1 MTGSS
6 ELLHQTQ
13 SLSSQGALVLEAWK
27 ALGSD
32 VGSSEIPWRQELVH
46 EFARSWPSAREEAW
60 KYSPIAKLQE
70 SSWRPLADELR
81 FELPEGV
88 QACRLSAASGVV
100 LDRARDLMKASPAHR
115 FNALAW
121 LSDPWVVYVPGGVSP
136 RAPLRVHAPRGEANA
151 WSCAGWLLVVDEDAR
166 LNVVENYGAQF
177 GASSWGARIFLG
189 SGSRVEHLRMQGAGA
204 EAWGFAESIA
214 FVSENAHYVQVQVS
228 TGGRVCR
235 EDAVVKLQGSG
246 AEAYLDAT
254 FMARNEQVLDHR
266 TSIEHEVGDTQSHQL
281 YKGLLADRSRG
292 IFNGRVLI
300 RRGAN
305 GANAAQLSQNLL
317 LSPTAEINTKPELQI
332 DADDVKAS
340 HGAAVGQLDAEHLFY
355 LRSRGISEA
364 KAKEVLLL
372 GFALEALRGLQDA
385 ELKQVGSA
393 WIETEANALL
403 AGPESLVG
411 VEASRTSGSST

>member
-6 ELLHQTQ
+6 EVLHQTQ
-13 SLSSQGALVLEAWK
+13 GLSPQGELVLEAWK
-27 ALGSD
+27 AFGSQA
-32 VGSSEIPWRQELVH
+32 GSGEIPWRQELAQD
-46 EFARSWPSAREEAW
+46 FARSWPSAREESW

-70 SSWRPLADELR
+70 TSWRPLTDELR

-88 QACRLSAASGVV
+88 QACRMSAASGVI

-121 LSDPWVVYVPGGVSP
+121 LSDPWVLYVPRGISP
-136 RAPLRVHAPRGEANA
+136 SVPLRIHAPRGEAA
-151 WSCAGWLLVVDEDAR
+151 SWSCAGWLLVVGEDAR
-166 LNVVENYGAQF
+166 LNVVEHYGAQL
-177 GASSWGARIFLG
+177 GASSWGTRIFLE
-189 SGSRVEHLRMQGAGA
+189 SGSRVEHLRIQAAGA

-214 FVSENAHYVQVQVS
+214 LISENANYVQVQIS
-228 TGGRVCR
+228 TGGKMCR

-246 AEAYLDAT
+246 GEAHLDAT

-300 RRGAN
+300 RRGAI

-385 ELKQVGSA
+385 ELRQVGSA

-403 AGPESLVG
+403 ARQDLPGDAETSRSSG
-411 VEASRTSGSST
+411 SRT